1 MFRLLAAAQWTRPM
15 DKRNCWIRIALTS
28 MVVLAVMPALLVDS
42 TRAADTGATYSI
54 GNNVSAPDAS
64 WVMEGVTMA
73 HQYVAETLTGFSEP
87 LVVNVRDSDDTTGR
101 GAVAFY
107 GGNYIVVF
115 TGSPGWAMLAPFDRV
130 HVIVHEYLHA
140 WQDAAMRSGESDL
153 PAWLIEGSAEYL
165 SYDAVA
171 RLGLVDPR
179 AVRDYHAWAV
189 QSAPRLSALENLEER
204 TAFYG
209 ERGPVYS
216 LGYLAIDHLLA
227 DGSPDQLVGFARR
240 VRLGQDWHDAFAAEF
255 GQDLATFYRS
265 FATYRSDLI
274 APARMPDPFAAV
286 YPVELKS
293 PVSIDTAPVE
303 IAAGDQLL
311 VLGDSQPGAIC
322 RFSLDTANQASPI
335 TGSSF
340 ADASGRL
347 FWLVTVPDDVTAGP
361 ADITADCGAEDV
373 HVPVEIDTAPSGE
386 VAS

>member
-1 MFRLLAAAQWTRPM
+1 MSLTARMFRLLAAAQWTRPM

-179 AVRDYHAWAV
+179 AVRDSWVSNAADQIQRPTVLRGFVKGRKLW
-189 QSAPRLSALENLEER
+189 
-204 TAFYG
+204 G
-209 ERGPVYS
+209 E
-216 LGYLAIDHLLA
+216 
-227 DGSPDQLVGFARR
+227 
-240 VRLGQDWHDAFAAEF
+240 
-255 GQDLATFYRS
+255 
-265 FATYRSDLI
+265 
-274 APARMPDPFAAV
+274 
-286 YPVELKS
+286 
-293 PVSIDTAPVE
+293 
-303 IAAGDQLL
+303 
-311 VLGDSQPGAIC
+311 
-322 RFSLDTANQASPI
+322 
-335 TGSSF
+335 
-340 ADASGRL
+340 
-347 FWLVTVPDDVTAGP
+347 
-361 ADITADCGAEDV
+361 
-373 HVPVEIDTAPSGE
+373 
-386 VAS
+386 